1 MNQRATNDIT
11 KKRNY
16 CTKLSE
22 NVELKHQE
30 ELYGGDENR
39 SF

>member
-16 CTKLSE
+16 CTKLS
-22 NVELKHQE
+22 VLKHQE
-30 ELYGGDENR
+30 ELYEGDENR